1 LTQAEVVFPSPFLV
15 GDQYEGEYC
24 EVQSEYKVGRC
35 TRRCQKQD
43 RPLAP
48 GEWYYS
54 VVSEGDDEETLI
66 RSDISAQAWQG
77 PPEGTLGWWKSRMPE
92 AGARKLKLAPDAV
105 LVDLLR
111 QSGVMTG
118 PIRYLLAL
126 MLLRRRLIQPVNQP
140 TADLPANQQEFE
152 IVDDG
157 SRVVVNAYRFAEDQ
171 AKALGEQLTELL
183 YCEVD

>member
-1 LTQAEVVFPSPFLV
+1 M
-15 GDQYEGEYC
+15 
-24 EVQSEYKVGRC
+24 QSDYKVGRC
-35 TRRCQKQD
+35 TRRCQVQD

-54 VVSEGDDEETLI
+54 VVAEGDDEETLI
-66 RSDISAQAWQG
+66 RNDISAQAWQG

-111 QSGVMTG
+111 QSSEVIAVESEQAANPVAAPRLTG
-118 PIRYLLAL
+118 PLRYLLAL
-126 MLLRRRLIQPVNQP
+126 MLLRRRLIQPVTNP
-140 TADLPANQQEFE
+140 SSELPENLQEFE
-152 IVDDG
+152 LVEDG
-157 SRVVVNAYRFAEDQ
+157 SRVVVAQYQFSTAA

-183 YCEVD
+183 YCEAD